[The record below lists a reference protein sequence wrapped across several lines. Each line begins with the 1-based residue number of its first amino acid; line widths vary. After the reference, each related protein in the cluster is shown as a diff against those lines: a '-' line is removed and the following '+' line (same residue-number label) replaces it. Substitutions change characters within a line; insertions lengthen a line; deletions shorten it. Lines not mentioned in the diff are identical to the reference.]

1 MLGSNSS
8 LVAVSLTALALLVT
22 PAEAQASPKHRAKGA
37 RVARVVSQHPCS
49 KRPVEVISG
58 KESATFALAKCDGT
72 ASPEGVDQI
81 SLLARPSGVARPKEP
96 LAVLASTHGVELA
109 PGIRRLDPR
118 LVEKLEL
125 VVDQFR
131 KAGRSEHLVLAPGV
145 SSSPASGSHRGMART
160 IDFRI
165 QGVKGDAIA
174 SFCKTVPDAA
184 CGSSPHGPFVR
195 MELRDIGANSATDAD
210 PAAPVQPGS
219 ATAAPGT
226 TVAGGR
232 LAPLPSSDRPAA
244 ERPSADHPA
253 AASMLK
259 PAESEHFL

>member
-58 KESATFALAKCDGT
+58 KESATFALAKCDGS

-81 SLLARPSGVARPKEP
+81 FVARTSEWSREAQGAIGRARKHARSGARARHPP
-96 LAVLASTHGVELA
+96 
-109 PGIRRLDPR
+109 RRPR

-131 KAGRSEHLVLAPGV
+131 MAGRSEHLVLAPGV
-145 SSSPASGSHRGMART
+145 SSSPASGSHPGMARQM
-160 IDFRI
+160 I
-165 QGVKGDAIA
+165 
-174 SFCKTVPDAA
+174 S
-184 CGSSPHGPFVR
+184 GSR
-195 MELRDIGANSATDAD
+195 A
-210 PAAPVQPGS
+210 
-219 ATAAPGT
+219 
-226 TVAGGR
+226 
-232 LAPLPSSDRPAA
+232 
-244 ERPSADHPA
+244 
-253 AASMLK
+253 
-259 PAESEHFL
+259 